1 MKNRHQGSSFD
12 SFLEEEGLLDKVEA
26 VAIKRVV
33 TYELEKLIKDE
44 HLTKT
49 KLASKLQT
57 SRSAL
62 DRLLDPENTSVTLH
76 SLVRTAS
83 ALGKKLNV
91 SLVN

>member
-1 MKNRHQGSSFD
+1 MKNPHKGSSFD
-12 SFLEEEGLLDKVEA
+12 SFLEDEGLLDRTEA

-33 TYELEKLIKDE
+33 TYELQQLMKDE
-44 HLTKT
+44 HLTKK

-76 SLVRTAS
+76 SLVRTAA
-83 ALGKKLNV
+83 ALGKKLSV
-91 SLVN
+91 SLA